1 MKYVIGIFSKLCI
14 WDGCLHISYESMSIT
29 SFIPTKFM
37 WTYPHS
43 SKKKNQS
50 IYSAKIQ
57 HIKYT
62 INFIIKIIYAYYL
75 KLTLSL
81 YIDIDNQGD
90 F

>member
-1 MKYVIGIFSKLCI
+1 MGVYTFLMKVCQS
-14 WDGCLHISYESMSIT
+14 LH
-29 SFIPTKFM
+29 SFRLSSCELIPTPPK
-37 WTYPHS
+37 
-43 SKKKNQS
+43 KKKNQS

-62 INFIIKIIYAYYL
+62 INFIIKIIYDYL

>member
-1 MKYVIGIFSKLCI
+1 MGVYTFLMKVCQS
-14 WDGCLHISYESMSIT
+14 LH
-29 SFIPTKFM
+29 SFRLSSCELIPT
-37 WTYPHS
+37 PP
-43 SKKKNQS
+43 KKKNQS

>member
-1 MKYVIGIFSKLCI
+1 MEYVIGIFSKLSI
-14 WDGCLHISYESMSIT
+14 WDGCLHISYERMSIM

-43 SKKKNQS
+43 SKKKKKNQS

-62 INFIIKIIYAYYL
+62 INFIIKIIYAVL
-75 KLTLSL
+75 
-81 YIDIDNQGD
+81 N
-90 F
+90 